1 MWCGGVRHIGPADF
15 PRNLGL
21 KLPFF
26 LDGMKCFVMAVL
38 GLELV
43 AGLRLMGAVSE
54 TITSLS
60 VTNPSEFLIAADVLT
75 NAPGTERDALQVR
88 TVVRWTN
95 DAVLSGTRA
104 TEYRLQVLAG
114 DTPISIFT
122 ESGAPGTIF
131 RFTNSV
137 TVPGTLGGNSQLSR
151 TNVISLRPAGRLR
164 PLTDY
169 RVRLELFFGGV
180 SRNDASNTVPRQFWH
195 FTNLVSG
202 DVALNVFGA
211 MEGGDWEKTYAID
224 SVPGQELFEVTN
236 TFRILRF
243 DDFNAARTSVNI
255 PARLSW
261 QLQDTNGVVI
271 PTIPSATNFSA
282 ALFNYEDT
290 VPREPRDRTFGRIIS
305 FRPLQQLDPVT
316 NRYRVVVTLSLT
328 NVPSQPAEVASAFT
342 NASSR
347 LRHFSGTLRFG
358 DVTATMTN
366 LIGEPGFVLPT
377 GGPDYVNTALDGR
390 AILDASPE
398 RDFDLSGPRTFQLRA
413 NGEASLASGSLP
425 VAVQSGGDAFTNGN
439 FRLRRAT
446 ITLSP
451 DGAVADVR
459 IYFPAGFGLST
470 NFSTT
475 QRLESQITFQ
485 DVGLDAALEPRTNLV
500 LATPFV
506 ASTESKPMLIG
517 GDRLTWSRSAHRF
530 TITPNSTFPAVG
542 TRFAAEVVLRGYSN
556 LLASSEMAIKRA
568 NDGYYTMVD
577 GFVGSIF
584 LTASAQGI
592 AQLTYT
598 ATFRSGSFHPHFPA
612 GPSIVWTNGGRQE
625 VDNNSVTPGPDSLLE
640 GVSNLT
646 QSYPGN
652 CAGCDGEATFTS
664 ISLVTTNRVLNFTRD
679 GGLIGL
685 RGSGLA
691 QSLRWGFST
700 NTGAYAHR
708 ASNVTEL
715 SFHMPGHFLRGL
727 DDTSGGADGPGVVHL
742 TGVAATNLAVIERP
756 LTSSYDLLGRAD
768 YAGINVRS
776 PVTEDGGGLDTIAGT
791 PVSFRRTARAKYYV
805 RKSGVT
811 GVHEAVAGSFDSTLS
826 LMGYPFTFDN
836 YGLSFMD
843 SLNLESRTEGSV
855 QLPFPATIT
864 LPFKELRLTCPGGL
878 ESAELASSSSYRH
891 LEYWNADILPQSMR
905 FESKPGD
912 ECDPA
917 SSYLVLGV
925 QAHASHVTQPL
936 MGTLGFFP
944 NGSIIPPAFNLPGVN
959 SRFDLP
965 SQFRFAGPPG
975 SGDWTL
981 TPVSQAYFTTNDL
994 ARATNGHLS
1003 FAGKLNVPF
1012 FQDIKVH
1019 LHSGART
1026 NGAGSGEIF
1035 AAGGWPVDGW
1045 EQSGKNYFND
1055 AKFDAANR
1063 GFPAGVNLDDYH
1075 GVTDGAAYRARAR
1088 RTWLDVVD
1096 FDYPLAWDPALR
1108 QFRSWRT
1115 VTSSFLL
1122 LTATHQLT
1130 YLDPKQAILDIGQRY
1145 EGLPVVSLTHL
1156 LVDETSTSA
1165 GAATALRQVIG
1176 DETFEGLTNGL
1187 ASADALLS
1195 DNPAR
1200 LVERLMVGGLDPV
1213 VNNLMSQLLS
1223 QWNSSKNLPPNERAA
1238 FRNVALST
1246 VTNHFTGGVGITDQL
1261 IIRLANLGAA
1271 ENGLP
1276 GSGELFP
1283 TLNAEVARVVDGIA
1297 LNADAFDGGANGA
1310 ATIRQLVALS
1320 APQFSASVAG
1330 PEVEA
1335 ALAKN
1340 ASSFQQLRT
1349 MMLDARSTIA
1359 SYNAGSADVA
1369 AEWKSQLVSSW
1380 NNAGS
1385 ALNAVTIAARDAVV
1399 DLIESYNYRV
1409 DDPFAG
1415 NGAAELKARIR
1426 AEISDRLMAE
1436 PVVATV
1442 RNSIKQRLFDPNAA
1456 YRSAANS
1463 LFAQYNTVAR
1473 DLISRSL
1480 VQVDNNFVPGL
1491 DTLAQYFEVSRL
1503 QGHAEI
1509 QDESL
1514 RQLRL
1519 DGRFKLKVPEDMA
1532 FNAYLEIKELNSDNT
1547 PEDCLYEGG
1556 VATEVK
1562 FGATDVELDWIS
1574 DGLRAD
1580 VGTKITLVGDSPR
1593 GIAGS
1598 LQTSG
1603 PLEFAGFVVKQVGF
1617 ALAFGEN
1624 ENYIAANARV
1634 KLGQSSEI
1642 AGGVFFGRACD
1653 MTPLVTAV
1661 VSVSPYLLGA
1671 VNPIEIFGQPP
1682 FTGAFVYGEGMF
1694 PVFSLG
1700 CLLEVRL
1707 IAGAGG
1713 WYFKEGPKFGG
1724 IIKAGVSGTVIC
1736 VLSASGDITL
1746 IGSKQGLGL
1755 SSPMAFVGMAHVEG
1769 CFGIWPFEVCV
1780 DGSTS
1785 VKYVEGE
1792 GWDADEP

>member
-1 MWCGGVRHIGPADF
+1 MKCLLLGI
-15 PRNLGL
+15 LGL
-21 KLPFF
+21 
-26 LDGMKCFVMAVL
+26 M
-38 GLELV
+38 
-43 AGLRLMGAVSE
+43 AGLRAMGAVSE
-54 TITSLS
+54 SITSLS
-60 VTNPSEFLIAADVLT
+60 ITNPGEYLIAADLLT
-75 NAPGTERDALQVR
+75 NAPGTDREALQVR
-88 TVVRWTN
+88 TLVRWSN
-95 DAVLSGTRA
+95 DAVTASQRT
-104 TEYRLQVLAG
+104 TEYQLQLLTG
-114 DTPISIFT
+114 PTPVSIVN
-122 ESGAPGTIF
+122 ESGNAGTVY

-137 TVPGTLGGNSQLSR
+137 TVPGTLGGNNVLSR
-151 TNVISLRPAGRLR
+151 TNFFSLRPTGRLR
-164 PLTDY
+164 PVTDY
-169 RVRLELFFGGV
+169 QVRLELMAGGV
-180 SRNDASNTVPRQFWH
+180 SRNNLSNTPPRQFWH

-202 DVALNVFGA
+202 DAAFNVLGA
-211 MEGGDWEKTYAID
+211 MEGGDWEKTYAIET
-224 SVPGQELFEVTN
+224 VPDQESFEITN
-236 TFRILRF
+236 TFRVVRF
-243 DDFNAARTSVNI
+243 DDFNAARTVANV
-255 PARLSW
+255 PTRLSW
-261 QLQDTNGVVI
+261 QLQDTNGLVI
-271 PTIPSATNFSA
+271 PTIPSAVDFSTGM
-282 ALFNYEDT
+282 FNYEDT
-290 VPREPRDRTFGRIIS
+290 VPREPRDRTVGRVIS
-305 FRPLQQLDPVT
+305 FRPLQQLDSVN
-316 NRYRVVVTLSLT
+316 NRYRVTVTLSFT
-328 NVPSQPAEVASAFT
+328 NVPGQPAEVASTFT

-358 DVTATMTN
+358 EVTATLTN
-366 LIGEPGFVLPT
+366 LIGEPGSVIPV
-377 GGPDYVNTALDGR
+377 GGPDYVNASLDGR

-398 RDFDLSGPRTFQLRA
+398 RDFDLSGPRTFRLRA
-413 NGEASLASGSLP
+413 NGEASLASGSLS
-425 VAVQSGGDAFTNGN
+425 VGVQSGGDAFTNGN

-475 QRLESQITFQ
+475 QRLESQVTFQ
-485 DVGLDAALEPRTNLV
+485 DVGLDSALEPRTNLV
-500 LATPFV
+500 LTTPFA
-506 ASTESKPMLIG
+506 ASTESKPMLIS

-530 TITPNSTFPAVG
+530 TITPSSTFPAIG
-542 TRFAAEVVLRGYSN
+542 TRFFPDIVLRGYSN
-556 LLASSEMAIKRA
+556 SLASSEMATKRS
-568 NDGYYTMVD
+568 NDGYYSMVD

-598 ATFRSGSFHPHFPA
+598 ASFRSGSFQPHFPA

-625 VDNNSVTPGPDSLLE
+625 VDNNSVTVGSNSVLE
-640 GVSNLT
+640 GVSGIV
-646 QSYPGN
+646 QAFPGN
-652 CAGCDGEATFTS
+652 CAGCDGGATFTS
-664 ISLVTTNRVLNFTRD
+664 LSLVATNRVLSFTRD
-679 GGLIGL
+679 GGLIAL
-685 RGSGLA
+685 RQPGSGLT

-715 SFHMPGHFLRGL
+715 SFHMPGHFLRGV
-727 DDTSGGADGPGVVHL
+727 DDTSAGANGPGVVHL
-742 TGVAATNLAVIERP
+742 TGVAATNMAVIERP
-756 LTSSYDLLGRAD
+756 LTSGYDLLGRAD

-776 PVTEDGGGLDTIAGT
+776 PMTEDGGGLDTIAGT
-791 PVSFRRTARAKYYV
+791 PVSFRRTVRAKYYV
-805 RKSGVT
+805 RQSGVT
-811 GVHEAVAGSFDSTLS
+811 GVHEAVPGSFDSTLS
-826 LMGYPFTFDN
+826 LVGYPFTVDN
-836 YGLSFMD
+836 YGLSFRD

-855 QLPFPATIT
+855 RLPFPANIT

-912 ECDPA
+912 ECDPT

-925 QAHASHVTQPL
+925 RAHASHVTQPL
-936 MGTLGFFP
+936 TGTLGFFP
-944 NGSIIPPAFNLPGVN
+944 NGSLIPPAFNLPGVN

-994 ARATNGHLS
+994 ARAPNGHLS

-1035 AAGGWPVDGW
+1035 VAGGWPVDGW

-1055 AKFDAANR
+1055 AKFDAVNR
-1063 GFPAGVNLDDYH
+1063 GFPAGVNLVDYH

-1130 YLDPKQAILDIGQRY
+1130 YLDPRQAILDVGQRY

-1156 LVDETSTSA
+1156 LVDEASTGA
-1165 GAATALRQVIG
+1165 GAATALRQVAG
-1176 DETFEGLTNGL
+1176 DETFSGLTNGL

-1195 DNPAR
+1195 DNPSR
-1200 LVERLMVGGLDPV
+1200 LVERLVLAGIDPV

-1223 QWNSSKNLPPNERAA
+1223 QWNSYKNLPPNQRAA
-1238 FRNVALST
+1238 FRNVAST
-1246 VTNHFTGGVGITDQL
+1246 TVKNHFTGGGGITDQV
-1261 IIRLANLGAA
+1261 IVRLANLGVG

-1276 GSGELFP
+1276 GSGKLFSA
-1283 TLNAEVARVVDGIA
+1283 LHEQIAGVADGIA

-1340 ASSFQQLRT
+1340 TSSFQQLRT
-1349 MMLDARSTIA
+1349 MMLEARSTIA
-1359 SYNAGSADVA
+1359 SYNAGSADVVS
-1369 AEWKSQLVSSW
+1369 EWKGQLESSW
-1380 NNAGS
+1380 NNAAS
-1385 ALNAVTIAARDAVV
+1385 SLDAVAIAARDAVV
-1399 DLIESYNYRV
+1399 DLIESYNFRV

-1415 NGAAELKARIR
+1415 EGATELTARIR
-1426 AEISDRLMAE
+1426 AEISDRLMGE
-1436 PVVATV
+1436 PVIATV
-1442 RNSIKQRLFDPNAA
+1442 RTSIKQRLFDPNAA

-1480 VQVDNNFVPGL
+1480 VQVDNNFVQGL

-1532 FNAYLEIKELNSDNT
+1532 FNAYLEIKELNSGNT
-1547 PEDCLYEGG
+1547 PEECLYEGG

-1580 VGTKITLVGDSPR
+1580 VGTKITLVGSSPR

-1624 ENYIAANARV
+1624 ENYLAANARV

-1661 VSVSPYLLGA
+1661 VSVSPYLLDA
-1671 VNPIEIFGQPP
+1671 VNPVEIFGQPP